1 MFCKKQK
8 PKKNSA
14 IVLFHVFVP
23 VEKKNKCQNA
33 RAELAEFSSSSVERA
48 ALCTCS
54 DLHLRGVRSISAR
67 KNFRRCFGCLMVS
80 KVRTCGFKLLRE
92 NVTEQ
97 RKQRYQV
104 NGPLFACFQEIQESI
119 RNREPQLNLIRKQ
132 SGEFVSHGKQI
143 MEPYKRLLDRRW
155 DDLAARIGELEK
167 ELEDAK
173 RQAEQGRAMGGRVE
187 TEIIVK
193 VRTRSFTVLLL
204 CFCLKTNGI
213 HRFLCVFFTHWP
225 HALQPERISTRLNAR
240 PSEISVEMYE
250 MLHCNRYLQELSL
263 LLELSIDCLDKDSDK
278 TQILGITLL
287 MLKQPESLRN
297 SYLKPNRFVSVSISR
312 RASSL
317 F

>member
-1 MFCKKQK
+1 M
-8 PKKNSA
+8 
-14 IVLFHVFVP
+14 
-23 VEKKNKCQNA
+23 
-33 RAELAEFSSSSVERA
+33 
-48 ALCTCS
+48 
-54 DLHLRGVRSISAR
+54 
-67 KNFRRCFGCLMVS
+67 
-80 KVRTCGFKLLRE
+80 
-92 NVTEQ
+92 NV
-97 RKQRYQV
+97 
-104 NGPLFACFQEIQESI
+104 PLFACFQEIQESI

-225 HALQPERISTRLNAR
+225 HALQPERVSTRLNAR

-263 LLELSIDCLDKDSDK
+263 LLELSIDCLDKDSEK
-278 TQILGITLL
+278 TQISGITLL
-287 MLKQPESLRN
+287 MLKQPESLRKY
-297 SYLKPNRFVSVSISR
+297 YLKPNRCVSVSISR

-317 F
+317 FLGRVRLGYTEIRIYSGIYSGIYSD